1 VLGGQEP
8 PLAARQPLRKPDEGE
23 LMLLGGVDV
32 EDRIVR
38 QLANIVNRPLAHKL
52 EKALLFRSVIV
63 GLTRDEMETI
73 LTALESAP
81 AELHDVRDLLLSER
95 QWRLRE
101 RL

>member
-1 VLGGQEP
+1 MP
-8 PLAARQPLRKPDEGE
+8 PDSHRENRPKAGP
-23 LMLLGGVDV
+23 MLLGGVDV

-52 EKALLFRSVIV
+52 EKALLFRSAVV
-63 GLTRDEMETI
+63 GLTRAEMEAI
-73 LTALESAP
+73 LIALESAP
-81 AELHDVRDLLLSER
+81 AELHGFRDLLLSQR

>member
-1 VLGGQEP
+1 
-8 PLAARQPLRKPDEGE
+8 
-23 LMLLGGVDV
+23 MLLGGVDV
-32 EDRIVR
+32 QDRLVR

-63 GLTRDEMETI
+63 GLTRDEMEAI

-81 AELHDVRDLLLSER
+81 AELRDLRDLLLSER